1 MKIIKLFL
9 PFFLVALLFASCG
22 KSDYADVVPKDAS
35 LVIEV
40 NMADIASKG
49 GIAESKLLASVK
61 TNLDYIASGDD
72 KAK

>member
-9 PFFLVALLFASCG
+9 PFFLVALLFASCD

-40 NMADIASKG
+40 NMADIA
-49 GIAESKLLASVK
+49 AREE
-61 TNLDYIASGDD
+61 
-72 KAK
+72 